1 MALNQ
6 KKIVKI
12 LNPLL
17 EIGRRYRVKDL
28 IELLENSDYEFQE
41 EDLKSNP
48 SEPGVER
55 YKTLVKNAVR
65 GSKDRTDLPDTW
77 PDLKNI
83 KGHKNLYY
91 KQSKNAM
98 KEDIVTQP
106 KDKEEDDGS
115 GIVYA
120 ISNNAWENWT
130 KIGMTSDFKKR
141 LGAYQMYS
149 PFKDYKEIHKVEVSD
164 REAAEEEAH
173 YNAYNL
179 SNKQSGEWFKITK
192 ERAIKVLNDLNK
204 QEASPT
210 NPIFK
215 EFTRLPFSKKR

>member
-1 MALNQ
+1 MTSRQ
-6 KKIVKI
+6 EEIEKFID
-12 LNPLL
+12 PLL
-17 EIGRRYRVKDL
+17 EIGRRYEVKDL
-28 IELLENSDYEFQE
+28 VKLLENSDYEIPE
-41 EDLKSNP
+41 EGLKSNP
-48 SEPGVER
+48 SEPGR
-55 YKTLVKNAVR
+55 KKYKTWVKNAVR
-65 GSKDRTDLPDTW
+65 GSENRTEFTYVW
-77 PDLKNI
+77 PGLKNI

-106 KDKEEDDGS
+106 KDKEDDDGS

-120 ISNNAWENWT
+120 ISNNAWENWI

-164 REAAEEEAH
+164 RGAAEEEAH
-173 YNAYNL
+173 YKAYNL
-179 SNKQSGEWFKITK
+179 SNKQSGEWFKIT
-192 ERAIKVLNDLNK
+192 EEEAIKVLDNLNEK
-204 QEASPT
+204 EASPR

-215 EFTRLPFSKKR
+215 EFTGLPFSKNR